1 MKFKSGGVKV
11 AAWEQTKAV
20 AKDAK
25 VISFKGNFTKGE
37 TDMSAWF
44 TTDENVDWGAFYI
57 RVTRTSNEFSLI
69 D

>member
-1 MKFKSGGVKV
+1 MCQCIKIG
-11 AAWEQTKAV
+11 AWEQTATV
-20 AKDAK
+20 NKDAK
-25 VISFKGNFTKGE
+25 ALRFKGNFTKGQ

-57 RVTRTSNEFSLI
+57 RVTRISKSFSVL